1 MPVLPSTWNSDGTLV
16 HQALYSDAYVGYS
29 SSSIGYSGGVVV
41 DTATYTATPDIP
53 SAWFV
58 NPQGV
63 IDTWD
68 DALRTWDSAYT
79 WDGTT
84 SQTTNAVPSSWS
96 EI

>member
-1 MPVLPSTWNSDGTLV
+1 MPILPNTFTEIESMPSTFSNIPEVPSTWL
-16 HQALYSDAYVGYS
+16 
-29 SSSIGYSGGVVV
+29 
-41 DTATYTATPDIP
+41 
-53 SAWFV
+53 V

-68 DALRTWDSAYT
+68 NANRIWDSAYT